1 MTEKKRSVPKN
12 TLEHPSMEG
21 KYVVVG
27 YEGVDPDEEITTI
40 LIFKI
45 VKGKA
50 VRIFGVEDFPEY
62 QGSGDPGLSE
72 QVLEKIREHKIT
84 ELYQL
89 SNTSGKDFKYLPKT
103 KTFGINFFSKNIKI
117 NEETKEVDE
126 WVDVSPYIKAD
137 DLMRDISDAGVVFR
151 DYDVQ
156 TKEVN

>member
-1 MTEKKRSVPKN
+1 MSILLWQNLNTLQSGLTKIVWIQVRKRRNDILHAMTEKKHSVPKN

-117 NEETKEVDE
+117 NEETKEVD
-126 WVDVSPYIKAD
+126 
-137 DLMRDISDAGVVFR
+137 
-151 DYDVQ
+151 
-156 TKEVN
+156 